1 MIRTLDKQFQNLRR
15 LDVLKIDVE
24 GMEAEVL
31 HGSAKLLTE
40 FAPLIWMEHKPY
52 NRECGQR
59 CRLVQWL
66 RQFGYLCESPENVN
80 LESQD
85 ILICID
91 RRMPSAAELKER
103 LARVLISEGM

>member
-52 NRECGQR
+52 RTKCGKQ
-59 CRLVQWL
+59 CAHDVGTWTSDVTLCDSLRLHH
-66 RQFGYLCESPENVN
+66 S
-80 LESQD
+80 
-85 ILICID
+85 
-91 RRMPSAAELKER
+91 
-103 LARVLISEGM
+103 